1 MLLSLNWLKD
11 FVKISDKTD
20 PKKIG
25 EILTMHSVE
34 VEGISKE
41 AEKFN
46 NFIVGEIV
54 KIKKHPN
61 ADRLQIATV
70 KISNKK
76 NDFLNIVCG
85 APNIEVGQKVTLA
98 LAGAILPNGMEI
110 KKTEVRGEYSEGMM
124 CAQDELGI
132 GDDHEGIMIL
142 DKKAKV
148 GQKLSDFFKIND
160 VVFEVENKT
169 LSNRPDL
176 WGHYGIARE
185 LGVLLDSS
193 MSEKFKQIPKAKI
206 KVDKKKI
213 DFTVKVKDDKLCPR
227 YMAIAL
233 SGIKI
238 KESPDFIKKRL
249 RAVGMRPINNIVD
262 ISNYVMLELGQPIH
276 TFDLNLVNEI
286 TIRRATKNETITT
299 LDGAKR
305 NLEKD
310 MLVIADSKKPIA
322 IAGVMGGENSEI
334 NDKTESVLIEV
345 ANFNPVSIRK
355 TAQTL
360 GLRTEAS
367 KRYEKSLDPNLCAT
381 AIARAVELIKE
392 SNEEAKVI
400 SQLVDVKKFNLFTG
414 PLDVNME
421 TIKKII
427 GIEIPEKEILRILK
441 KLGFEVISKKDYFRI
456 IIPTWRATKDI
467 SIAEDIAEEI
477 ARVYG
482 YNKIKSALPEIKL
495 ALAPIDKKKKFERE
509 LKNILALSLKLTEVY
524 NYSFNNDKQLK
535 KMGLESDDYI
545 RLANPIS
552 KDYTLL
558 RQSLAPNILEKIKIN
573 QANYE
578 NINLFEIGKVYK
590 NKIGENLKNNHS
602 KDKLP
607 LEEKIIGIAIAGNDN
622 NLFRKTKGKIELLF
636 SHYYKKA
643 VYKKPVSYKGW
654 AQKNKSADIFID
666 NKNIA
671 YIAELNKKYALSNG
685 IKKDLVLVEINF
697 NDFFKVINSGVGK
710 KYKDIPKFPAVS
722 RDLAFVVDKKICYND
737 LKEGIVDFSELIR
750 KVELF
755 DIYEGDKIGEGK
767 KSMAFHIDYMSNDK
781 TLTAGEADELQI
793 KLIKFLEKAYSIK
806 IRD

>member
-85 APNIEVGQKVTLA
+85 APNIEVGQKVPLA

-148 GQKLSDFFKIND
+148 GQSLSDFLKIND

-206 KVDKKKI
+206 KIDKKKI
-213 DFTVKVKDDKLCPR
+213 DFEVKVKDDKLCPR

-238 KESPDFIKKRL
+238 KESPDYIKKRL

-286 TIRRATKNETITT
+286 TVRRAVKNETITT

>member
-1 MLLSLNWLKD
+1 
-11 FVKISDKTD
+11 
-20 PKKIG
+20 
-25 EILTMHSVE
+25 
-34 VEGISKE
+34 
-41 AEKFN
+41 
-46 NFIVGEIV
+46 
-54 KIKKHPN
+54 
-61 ADRLQIATV
+61 
-70 KISNKK
+70 
-76 NDFLNIVCG
+76 
-85 APNIEVGQKVTLA
+85 
-98 LAGAILPNGMEI
+98 
-110 KKTEVRGEYSEGMM
+110 
-124 CAQDELGI
+124 
-132 GDDHEGIMIL
+132 
-142 DKKAKV
+142 
-148 GQKLSDFFKIND
+148 
-160 VVFEVENKT
+160 
-169 LSNRPDL
+169 
-176 WGHYGIARE
+176 
-185 LGVLLDSS
+185 
-193 MSEKFKQIPKAKI
+193 
-206 KVDKKKI
+206 
-213 DFTVKVKDDKLCPR
+213 
-227 YMAIAL
+227 
-233 SGIKI
+233 
-238 KESPDFIKKRL
+238 
-249 RAVGMRPINNIVD
+249 
-262 ISNYVMLELGQPIH
+262 
-276 TFDLNLVNEI
+276 
-286 TIRRATKNETITT
+286 
-299 LDGAKR
+299 
-305 NLEKD
+305 
-310 MLVIADSKKPIA
+310 
-322 IAGVMGGENSEI
+322 
-334 NDKTESVLIEV
+334 
-345 ANFNPVSIRK
+345 
-355 TAQTL
+355 
-360 GLRTEAS
+360 
-367 KRYEKSLDPNLCAT
+367 
-381 AIARAVELIKE
+381 
-392 SNEEAKVI
+392 
-400 SQLVDVKKFNLFTG
+400 
-414 PLDVNME
+414 ME

-552 KDYTLL
+552 KDHTLL

>member
-85 APNIEVGQKVTLA
+85 APNIEVGQKVPLA

-148 GQKLSDFFKIND
+148 GQSLSDFLKIND

-206 KVDKKKI
+206 KIDKKKI
-213 DFTVKVKDDKLCPR
+213 DFEVKVKDDKLCPR

-238 KESPDFIKKRL
+238 KESPDYIKKRL

-286 TIRRATKNETITT
+286 TVRRAVKNETITT

-552 KDYTLL
+552 KDHTLL